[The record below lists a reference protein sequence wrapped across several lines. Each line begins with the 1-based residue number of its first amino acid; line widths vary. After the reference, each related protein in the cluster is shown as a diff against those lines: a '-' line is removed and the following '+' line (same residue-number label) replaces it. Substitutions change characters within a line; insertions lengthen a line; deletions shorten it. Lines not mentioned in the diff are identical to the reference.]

1 MEQKRV
7 GKMLNI
13 AICDDDIQTTGEM
26 ECLIQRISKQ
36 NFVDIETEV
45 FWNGESLVNAI
56 IKENKFDIIYLDIE
70 MEKEDGISAAK
81 RIRMYD
87 KNVLI
92 IYVSSHENHMKD
104 SFSVRPFQFLVKP
117 LSEKQMEICFKAA
130 FDDINDTDFYF
141 RYSYKRINYKVP
153 VRDILYF
160 ESNRRKVSI
169 VTERDTYEVYKK
181 LNEMSELFGVS
192 TDYLLK
198 DEMKAENITY
208 HESTESY
215 AEPLK
220 KVTMENAN
228 EFLDMKRNGSKVVAN
243 AASMCILSPILLIVL
258 VTMAEDSVFHVS
270 ESLATVFGCV
280 FLLGMVAAAVFL
292 FITYGMRESHMEH
305 FEKECF
311 ETEYGVSGMVREK
324 KDSYEPIF
332 IRGTAVGV
340 VLCILAVIPTII
352 AGSMEASDYYCG
364 LSVGLLLFILAIGVN
379 LLVRVGMVKSSY
391 DTLLQEGE
399 YTKEEKLFKKKTDTF
414 SGVYWCLTTAIYL
427 AWSFWTMSWDIT
439 WIVWPVAGV
448 LFAALL
454 GVVKM
459 VLKNGS
465 ETQHYI

>member
-1 MEQKRV
+1 MILADKITEERKKNGWSQEELANQLGVSRQAVSKWESARAV
-7 GKMLNI
+7 PDL
-13 AICDDDIQTTGEM
+13 
-26 ECLIQRISKQ
+26 QRILQ
-36 NFVDIETEV
+36 
-45 FWNGESLVNAI
+45 
-56 IKENKFDIIYLDIE
+56 
-70 MEKEDGISAAK
+70 
-81 RIRMYD
+81 
-87 KNVLI
+87 
-92 IYVSSHENHMKD
+92 
-104 SFSVRPFQFLVKP
+104 
-117 LSEKQMEICFKAA
+117 
-130 FDDINDTDFYF
+130 
-141 RYSYKRINYKVP
+141 
-153 VRDILYF
+153 
-160 ESNRRKVSI
+160 
-169 VTERDTYEVYKK
+169 
-181 LNEMSELFGVS
+181 MSELFGVS

-243 AASMCILSPILLIVL
+243 ATSMCISSPILLIVL
-258 VTMAEDSVFHVS
+258 VTMAED
-270 ESLATVFGCV
+270 
-280 FLLGMVAAAVFL
+280 
-292 FITYGMRESHMEH
+292 GMRESHMEH

-465 ETQHYI
+465 ETQRYI

>member
-1 MEQKRV
+1 M
-7 GKMLNI
+7 
-13 AICDDDIQTTGEM
+13 
-26 ECLIQRISKQ
+26 QRILQ
-36 NFVDIETEV
+36 
-45 FWNGESLVNAI
+45 
-56 IKENKFDIIYLDIE
+56 
-70 MEKEDGISAAK
+70 
-81 RIRMYD
+81 
-87 KNVLI
+87 
-92 IYVSSHENHMKD
+92 
-104 SFSVRPFQFLVKP
+104 
-117 LSEKQMEICFKAA
+117 
-130 FDDINDTDFYF
+130 
-141 RYSYKRINYKVP
+141 
-153 VRDILYF
+153 
-160 ESNRRKVSI
+160 
-169 VTERDTYEVYKK
+169 
-181 LNEMSELFGVS
+181 MSELFGVS

-228 EFLDMKRNGSKVVAN
+228 EFLDMKRNGSKVMAN
-243 AASMCILSPILLIVL
+243 ATSMCISSPILLIVL
-258 VTMAEDSVFHVS
+258 VTMAEDGVFHVS

-311 ETEYGVSGMVREK
+311 ETEYGVS
-324 KDSYEPIF
+324 
-332 IRGTAVGV
+332 
-340 VLCILAVIPTII
+340 
-352 AGSMEASDYYCG
+352 
-364 LSVGLLLFILAIGVN
+364 
-379 LLVRVGMVKSSY
+379 GMVKSSY

-439 WIVWPVAGV
+439 WIVWSVAGV

>member
-1 MEQKRV
+1 MGVSRQAVSKWESAGAV
-7 GKMLNI
+7 PDL
-13 AICDDDIQTTGEM
+13 
-26 ECLIQRISKQ
+26 QRILQ
-36 NFVDIETEV
+36 
-45 FWNGESLVNAI
+45 
-56 IKENKFDIIYLDIE
+56 
-70 MEKEDGISAAK
+70 
-81 RIRMYD
+81 
-87 KNVLI
+87 
-92 IYVSSHENHMKD
+92 
-104 SFSVRPFQFLVKP
+104 
-117 LSEKQMEICFKAA
+117 
-130 FDDINDTDFYF
+130 
-141 RYSYKRINYKVP
+141 
-153 VRDILYF
+153 
-160 ESNRRKVSI
+160 
-169 VTERDTYEVYKK
+169 
-181 LNEMSELFGVS
+181 MSELFGVS

-228 EFLDMKRNGSKVVAN
+228 EFLDMKRNGSKVMAN
-243 AASMCILSPILLIVL
+243 ATSMCISSPILLIVL
-258 VTMAEDSVFHVS
+258 VTMAEDGVFHVS

-311 ETEYGVSGMVREK
+311 ETEYGVS
-324 KDSYEPIF
+324 
-332 IRGTAVGV
+332 
-340 VLCILAVIPTII
+340 
-352 AGSMEASDYYCG
+352 
-364 LSVGLLLFILAIGVN
+364 
-379 LLVRVGMVKSSY
+379 GMVKSSY

-439 WIVWPVAGV
+439 WIVWSVAGV